1 MARVDCWTVD
11 DVVKNVAAAANSSV
25 VKRVT
30 VEDNTFRDFK
40 TVLRELYKPLRA
52 VQKYHIFSANKESS
66 GVIMCRTSPDDAG
79 ILKDLRRN
87 FDKPNTEKID
97 QMHRKGHPFVPSEFQ
112 NDPLY
117 AAPTADEAAQSKN
130 TKRA

>member
-1 MARVDCWTVD
+1 MFERY
-11 DVVKNVAAAANSSV
+11 
-25 VKRVT
+25 
-30 VEDNTFRDFK
+30 
-40 TVLRELYKPLRA
+40 LMPL
-52 VQKYHIFSANKESS
+52 
-66 GVIMCRTSPDDAG
+66 TSPQ
-79 ILKDLRRN
+79 
-87 FDKPNTEKID
+87 PNTEKID